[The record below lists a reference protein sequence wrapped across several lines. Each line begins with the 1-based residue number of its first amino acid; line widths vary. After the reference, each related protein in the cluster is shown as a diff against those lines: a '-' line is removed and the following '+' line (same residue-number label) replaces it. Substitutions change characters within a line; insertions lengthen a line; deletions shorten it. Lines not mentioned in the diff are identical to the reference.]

1 MLLSLSADIVQLL
14 PLVLKMKLLK
24 FQMLSLSNGILSF
37 LSRSNII
44 NHYGH
49 AESQENSNET
59 NQKARKL

>member
-1 MLLSLSADIVQLL
+1 
-14 PLVLKMKLLK
+14 MKLLK
-24 FQMLSLSNGILSF
+24 FQMLSLSNGIVSF